1 MQYLIY
7 PIAIY
12 VLLIVIRY
20 LILFLLLCKSQI
32 QYPKYQI
39 TKTDTVPIYLKDL
52 FQTPIKELEQFG
64 FLPCSYLQY
73 QPISKAYEQTNWE
86 LLLYH
91 KALKSYATVVIRRL
105 AEPVNLFDIEFYTFF
120 KDKTLLLTVNGKQHG
135 LIGEFPNTI
144 VQDVYTGE
152 VSVQW
157 QTHQDRLKQLTIS
170 KTPCG
175 LSPESFA
182 QALQIQMSGYVRN
195 LAKTGKISPIK
206 GTELFQ
212 IHWLTVLRSLNPM
225 TQGNKKAANIIKQR
239 RQQAKTDSSILQ
251 EIPIELEVEGFKQM
265 EYTQTGL
272 VGKKFRTW
280 LLFGSLGLFIASYT
294 SFLSPQSVAIF
305 IAVLF
310 FHEGGHLLA
319 MKLFGYR
326 DTSVLFVPFLG
337 ALATARKD
345 DATLTQ
351 KFWISLAGPLPGL
364 ILGIGLA
371 ILAPF
376 GSGYPDWVREI
387 SWTLIFLNLFNLLPV
402 YPLDGGQ
409 IADLLLFSRF
419 PYIGVL
425 FKVFGVIILGFL
437 GKDRPM
443 LLLFAMLIAMGIPN
457 SFRSAK
463 INQKFQRE
471 LRRNPPIDRD
481 NILHFIFKY
490 LKQLGYGN
498 LPFSKRYALVKGLIQ
513 QQHES
518 RSKWKTR
525 VFLLVIYC
533 VTLLGGMVG
542 TLQAMAPSW
551 VRLLSYYSQN
561 SQQRIEQIRKNRQQ
575 QIELTTAALRT
586 NPNDVNLYIKRSR
599 ARMGLRDD
607 KGALADYDQI
617 VRLKPDDVEYR
628 RTRASFRN
636 RLKDYKGAIQ
646 DYNEILRLNPKN
658 VSDIYYQR
666 AQVLNHLEDYKG
678 AIADYNEIIKF
689 NAKDTYAYISRGYT
703 RQKLQDYKGA
713 IADANYVIQ
722 LNPKEAEAYILRSQI
737 RRHLG
742 DNQGAIADE
751 QTGNTLF
758 KAMDEEDRS

>member
-12 VLLIVIRY
+12 VLLILIRY

-39 TKTDTVPIYLKDL
+39 TKADTVPIYLKDL
-52 FQTPIKELEQFG
+52 FQTPIKELKQFG

-73 QPISKAYEQTNWE
+73 QPLSKAYQQKNWE
-86 LLLYH
+86 LLLYN
-91 KALKSYATVVIRRL
+91 KALKSYATVVIRCL

-120 KDKTLLLTVNGKQHG
+120 KDRTLLLTVNGKQHG

-144 VQDVYTGE
+144 VQDVYTSE
-152 VSVQW
+152 VSIQW
-157 QTHQDRLKQLTIS
+157 QTHQDHLKQLTTS

-182 QALQIQMSGYVRN
+182 QALQTQMSGYVSN
-195 LAKTGKISPIK
+195 LAKTGKTSPIK
-206 GTELFQ
+206 GTKLFQ
-212 IHWLTVLRSLNPM
+212 IHWLTILRSLNPM
-225 TQGNKKAANIIKQR
+225 TQGNNKAANIIKQR

-280 LLFGSLGLFIASYT
+280 LLLGSLGLFIASYA
-294 SFLSPQSVAIF
+294 SFLNPQSLVIF

-310 FHEGGHLLA
+310 FHESGHLLA

-326 DTSVLFVPFLG
+326 DTSVLFIPFLG
-337 ALATARKD
+337 ALATAHKD

-371 ILAPF
+371 VLAPF
-376 GSGYPDWVREI
+376 GSAYPDWVRET

-425 FKVFGVIILGFL
+425 FKVIGVIILGFI

-443 LLLFAMLIAMGIPN
+443 LLLFAMLIAIGIPN
-457 SFRSAK
+457 SFRSTK
-463 INQKFQRE
+463 INQKVQKQ
-471 LRRNPPIDRD
+471 LRQNPPIGQD

-490 LKQLGYGN
+490 LKQFGYGN
-498 LPFSKRYALVKGLIQ
+498 LPFSKRYTLVKGLIQ
-513 QQHES
+513 QQHEYH
-518 RSKWKTR
+518 SKWKTR

-533 VTLLGGMVG
+533 VTLLGGMLG
-542 TLQAMAPSW
+542 TLQAMAPSL
-551 VRLLSYYSQN
+551 VKLLTYSSHN
-561 SQQRIEQIRKNRQQ
+561 YHQRIKQIRKNRQQ
-575 QIELTTAALRT
+575 QIEMTTAALRT
-586 NPNDVNLYIKRSR
+586 NPNDVNAYIKRSR
-599 ARMGLRDD
+599 AHLGLHDS

-617 VRLKPDDVEYR
+617 VRLKPHDIESR
-628 RTRASFRN
+628 MTRAIFRN
-636 RLKDYKGAIQ
+636 KLK

-658 VSDIYYQR
+658 VSGIYYQR

-678 AIADYNEIIKF
+678 AIADYNEIIKLD
-689 NAKDTYAYISRGYT
+689 AKDTYAYISRGYS

-722 LNPKEAEAYILRSQI
+722 LNPKAGEAYILRSEI
-737 RRHLG
+737 RRTLG

-751 QTGNTLF
+751 QTGSTLF
-758 KAMDEEDRS
+758 KAMEEEDAS

>member
-12 VLLIVIRY
+12 VLLTVIRY
-20 LILFLLLCKSQI
+20 LILFLLLRKSQI

-39 TKTDTVPIYLKDL
+39 TKADTVPIYLKDL
-52 FQTPIKELEQFG
+52 FQTPIKELKQFG

-73 QPISKAYEQTNWE
+73 QPITKAYEQTNWE

-120 KDKTLLLTVNGKQHG
+120 KDRTLLLTVNGKQHG

-144 VQDVYTGE
+144 VQDVYTSK

-157 QTHQDRLKQLTIS
+157 QTHQDCLKQLTTS
-170 KTPCG
+170 KTACG

-182 QALQIQMSGYVRN
+182 QALQIQMSGYVSN

-206 GTELFQ
+206 GTESFQ
-212 IHWLTVLRSLNPM
+212 IYWLTVLRSLNPM

-239 RQQAKTDSSILQ
+239 RQQAKTDASILK

-265 EYTQTGL
+265 QYTETGL

-280 LLFGSLGLFIASYT
+280 LLLGSLGLFIASYT
-294 SFLSPQSVAIF
+294 SFLTPQSVVIF

-337 ALATARKD
+337 ALATAHKD
-345 DATLTQ
+345 DATLSQ

-371 ILAPF
+371 IVAPL
-376 GSGYPDWVREI
+376 GSGYPDWVRET

-443 LLLFAMLIAMGIPN
+443 MFLFAMLIAMGIPN

-463 INQKFQRE
+463 INQKFQKE
-471 LRRNPPIDRD
+471 LRLNPPIYQD

-542 TLQAMAPSW
+542 TLQAIAPNW
-551 VRLLSYYSQN
+551 VKLLTYYQN
-561 SQQRIEQIRKNRQQ
+561 SQQRLEQIKKNRQQ
-575 QIELTTAALRT
+575 EIELTTAALRT
-586 NPNDVNLYIKRSR
+586 NPNDVNAYIKRSQ
-599 ARMGLRDD
+599 ARMGLHDD

-617 VRLKPDDVEYR
+617 VRLKPHDIESR
-628 RTRASFRN
+628 MTRASFRN

-646 DYNEILRLNPKN
+646 DYNEILRLKPKN
-658 VSDIYYQR
+658 VSGIYYQR

-678 AIADYNEIIKF
+678 AIADYNEIIKL

-737 RRHLG
+737 RRQLG

-758 KAMDEEDRS
+758 EAMDKEDPS

>member
-1 MQYLIY
+1 M
-7 PIAIY
+7 
-12 VLLIVIRY
+12 
-20 LILFLLLCKSQI
+20 
-32 QYPKYQI
+32 
-39 TKTDTVPIYLKDL
+39 
-52 FQTPIKELEQFG
+52 
-64 FLPCSYLQY
+64 
-73 QPISKAYEQTNWE
+73 
-86 LLLYH
+86 
-91 KALKSYATVVIRRL
+91 
-105 AEPVNLFDIEFYTFF
+105 
-120 KDKTLLLTVNGKQHG
+120 
-135 LIGEFPNTI
+135 
-144 VQDVYTGE
+144 
-152 VSVQW
+152 
-157 QTHQDRLKQLTIS
+157 QTHQDHLKQLTTS
-170 KTPCG
+170 KTACG

-182 QALQIQMSGYVRN
+182 QALQIQMRGYVSN

-206 GTELFQ
+206 GTELFE

-294 SFLSPQSVAIF
+294 SFLSPQSVVIF

-371 ILAPF
+371 VLAPF
-376 GSGYPDWVREI
+376 GSGYPDWVQKT

-425 FKVFGVIILGFL
+425 FKVFGVIILFKVFGVIILGFL

-463 INQKFQRE
+463 INQKFQKE
-471 LRRNPPIDRD
+471 LQLNPPIDRD

-542 TLQAMAPSW
+542 ALQAMAPSW
-551 VRLLSYYSQN
+551 VRLLTYYSQN

-575 QIELTTAALRT
+575 QIELATATLRK
-586 NPNDVNLYIKRSR
+586 NPNDVDAYIKRSR
-599 ARMGLRDD
+599 ARMGLRDY

-617 VRLKPDDVEYR
+617 VRLKPDDIEYR

-646 DYNEILRLNPKN
+646 DYNEILHLNPKN

-666 AQVLNHLEDYKG
+666 AQVLNHLEDYKRSL
-678 AIADYNEIIKF
+678 I
-689 NAKDTYAYISRGYT
+689 TT
-703 RQKLQDYKGA
+703 KL
-713 IADANYVIQ
+713 
-722 LNPKEAEAYILRSQI
+722 LN
-737 RRHLG
+737 
-742 DNQGAIADE
+742 
-751 QTGNTLF
+751 
-758 KAMDEEDRS
+758 